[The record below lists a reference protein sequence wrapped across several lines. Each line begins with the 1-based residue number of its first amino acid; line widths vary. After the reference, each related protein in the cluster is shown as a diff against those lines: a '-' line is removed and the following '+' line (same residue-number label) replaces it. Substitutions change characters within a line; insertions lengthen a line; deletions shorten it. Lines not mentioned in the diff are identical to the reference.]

1 MTHFIFSSKRSR
13 VTKALYFKL
22 QISHYRN
29 VLCTAAFRLSFSGDI
44 KKKKKTLSYHIYFMA
59 YLACF
64 SERHL
69 ANKITS
75 LSAILN
81 NILATYVMQLLLQL
95 RMSMFSNPFQN
106 TIISPPKLSVKQFR
120 KSL

>member
-1 MTHFIFSSKRSR
+1 
-13 VTKALYFKL
+13 
-22 QISHYRN
+22 
-29 VLCTAAFRLSFSGDI
+29 
-44 KKKKKTLSYHIYFMA
+44 MA

-95 RMSMFSNPFQN
+95 RMSMFSNPFQKD
-106 TIISPPKLSVKQFR
+106 TWTKPRGRVEVGEGGGFSWGGVERWGERHTTVIEEQ
-120 KSL
+120 